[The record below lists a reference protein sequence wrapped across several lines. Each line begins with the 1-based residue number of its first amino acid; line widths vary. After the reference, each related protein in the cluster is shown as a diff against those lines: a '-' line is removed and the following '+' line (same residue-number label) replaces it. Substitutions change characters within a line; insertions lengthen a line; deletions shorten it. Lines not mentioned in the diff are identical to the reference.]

1 MTTKNRT
8 FHLFG
13 IFCVSLFLVFL
24 IEKYFTQRIQRPDY
38 YQLRQATDLAER
50 WFQLVEKEKK
60 ERGIYPDPGVT
71 IKHGGLL
78 GTEYSEITTTLGSL
92 EAKETVLNPNF
103 AALLL
108 KLMHDAGLDSNSVIG
123 INLSG
128 SFPSLAIS
136 AFAAIRTLRA
146 KAVVVSSLGASMY
159 GANQPGATWVDIEH
173 WLYEKGGSGIKSSL
187 VTYGAEGDSGGGL
200 TPEGIQT
207 LNQSAAQYNVHI
219 FLPNSIRDAV
229 DHRIDLYTINKISL
243 LLNIGGNQASL
254 GGCPHS
260 LIIPNGFHEKI
271 STCSDRD
278 RGLIMRISERGI
290 PYIHLLNVK
299 DLAFR
304 YGLPLISEWTQHD
317 GSGLY
322 QKSSVQKLYSIIA
335 LLIIVILLYIN
346 SQL

>member
-1 MTTKNRT
+1 MIRKNKT
-8 FHLFG
+8 FRLFG
-13 IFCVSLFLVFL
+13 IFCVSLLLVFL
-24 IEKYFTQRIQRPDY
+24 IEKYCTQRIQRPDS
-38 YQLRQATDLAER
+38 YQMRQAADLAEH
-50 WFQLVEKEKK
+50 WFQLVEKEKT

-71 IKHGGLL
+71 IKHRGLL

-128 SFPSLAIS
+128 SFPTLAIS
-136 AFAAIRTLRA
+136 AFAAVHTLRA

-159 GANQPGATWVDIEH
+159 GANQPGATWLDIEH
-173 WLYEKGGSGIKSSL
+173 WLFEKGGSEIKSSL

-200 TPEGIQT
+200 TPEGKQI
-207 LNQSAAQYNVHI
+207 LNQSAEQYNVHI
-219 FLPNSIRDAV
+219 LIPNSLRDAV
-229 DHRIDLYTINKISL
+229 DKRVDLFTIKKISL

-254 GGCPHS
+254 GSCSHS
-260 LIIPNGFHEKI
+260 LSIPNGYHEKV
-271 STCSDRD
+271 STCSDAD
-278 RGLIMRISERGI
+278 RGLIMRISEKGI

-304 YGLPLISEWTQHD
+304 YGVPLISEGAQTD
-317 GSGLY
+317 GTSLY
-322 QKSSVQKLYSIIA
+322 QKSSIQKLYTIIA
-335 LLIIVILLYIN
+335 LLIIVVMLFIN
-346 SQL
+346 SRL